1 MSEVGLAG
9 RLQPRRLARLNG
21 SESLTPDGATV
32 LDFWRWAFGDLRS
45 NATRGVLAEYLVARA
60 VGAGLEQA
68 RVEWDN
74 YDVLSPSGVR
84 IEVKSAAYLQSWPQ
98 ARPSQIR
105 YTGQNGLAWSV
116 PTNTYSDQREVRA
129 DVFVFAL
136 HTCRDPA
143 RYDPLSLDQWEFRVV
158 GADTVR
164 DWNMR
169 SVGLGMLAR
178 SGVQALRWQ
187 ALAAAITDAAKH

>member
-1 MSEVGLAG
+1 
-9 RLQPRRLARLNG
+9 
-21 SESLTPDGATV
+21 V

-60 VGAGLEQA
+60 VGADQDQP

-74 YDVLSPSGVR
+74 YDVLSPSRVR

-98 ARPSQIR
+98 TEPSQIR
-105 YTGQNGLAWSV
+105 YTGLTGLAWSV

-136 HTCRDPA
+136 QTCRDPA

-158 GADTVR
+158 EADTVR
-164 DWNMR
+164 AWNMR
-169 SVGLGMLAR
+169 SVGLGMLVR
-178 SGVQALRWQ
+178 SGVQAVRWQ
-187 ALAAAITDAAKH
+187 ELAAAIADAAQY